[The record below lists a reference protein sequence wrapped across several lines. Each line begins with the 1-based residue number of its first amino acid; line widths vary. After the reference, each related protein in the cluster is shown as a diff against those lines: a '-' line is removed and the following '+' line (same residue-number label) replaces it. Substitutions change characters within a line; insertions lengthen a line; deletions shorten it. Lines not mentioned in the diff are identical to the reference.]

1 MADRPSYLAH
11 TLLSRLRSL
20 EEAELDEE
28 KADEHR
34 QARQR
39 ESLVSKVLAVEE
51 GITDGATVQRV
62 AQALPPVKLQGGLS
76 DQDRDELAEF
86 LREQLRLRDA
96 KVNSSVGR

>member
-1 MADRPSYLAH
+1 MADRASYLAH

-20 EEAELDEE
+20 EEAELEE
-28 KADEHR
+28 KADDHR

-39 ESLVSKVLAVEE
+39 ESLVAKVLAVEE
-51 GITDGATVQRV
+51 GITDGPTVQRV
-62 AQALPPVKLQGGLS
+62 ANALPPVKLQGGLT

-86 LREQLRLRDA
+86 LREQLRLREA

>member
-1 MADRPSYLAH
+1 
-11 TLLSRLRSL
+11 LSRLRSL

-28 KADEHR
+28 KADEQRRAH
-34 QARQR
+34 QR

-62 AQALPPVKLQGGLS
+62 ANALPRLNRQVGLR
-76 DQDRDELAEF
+76 DQDRDELAGL

-96 KVNSSVGR
+96 NVKSSADR